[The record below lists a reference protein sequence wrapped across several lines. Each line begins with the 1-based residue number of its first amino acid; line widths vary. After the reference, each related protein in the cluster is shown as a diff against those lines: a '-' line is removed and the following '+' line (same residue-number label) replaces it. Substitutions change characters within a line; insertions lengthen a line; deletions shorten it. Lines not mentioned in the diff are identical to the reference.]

1 MLMEVTKRCLLKN
14 LNLEHWLVLFNCG
27 ADLPR
32 ILNEYRSVT
41 WNTTVLRLSFAWPT
55 SLTQRFSEKGS
66 SSRHVFYFRGNSSP
80 RTHMHAMYGKTV
92 SVCSKLAIGII
103 YVMKNNLC
111 NYFDANEKRHIKVT
125 HISDILSVWGKQIKH
140 LDKYNLTG
148 AIQFVL
154 YIALALKKIASKFTW
169 IKFVSNATYKEGL
182 ISPLKTDHLTG
193 CCSRDPHNLLTHAS
207 SA

>member
-1 MLMEVTKRCLLKN
+1 MLMEVTKRWLLKN

-41 WNTTVLRLSFAWPT
+41 WNTTVFRLSLAWPT

-66 SSRHVFYFRGNSSP
+66 SSRHVYFRGNSSP
-80 RTHMHAMYGKTV
+80 GTHMHAMYGKTV
-92 SVCSKLAIGII
+92 SVCSKLAIGIL
-103 YVMKNNLC
+103 YVTKNNLC
-111 NYFDANEKRHIKVT
+111 IYFDANEKRHIKVT
-125 HISDILSVWGKQIKH
+125 HISDILSVWGKQIKR

-154 YIALALKKIASKFTW
+154 YIALALKKIASKFMW

-193 CCSRDPHNLLTHAS
+193 CCSRDPHKLLTHAS

>member
-1 MLMEVTKRCLLKN
+1 MT
-14 LNLEHWLVLFNCG
+14 
-27 ADLPR
+27 
-32 ILNEYRSVT
+32 
-41 WNTTVLRLSFAWPT
+41 
-55 SLTQRFSEKGS
+55 SEKLKLGALTS
-66 SSRHVFYFRGNSSP
+66 PLQLWSRPTQDPEWIQVCHMKYNCISFKPCTTNKSDSTFFGKGLQQSPCFFYFRGNSSP

-92 SVCSKLAIGII
+92 SVCSKLAIGIL
-103 YVMKNNLC
+103 YVTKNNLC
-111 NYFDANEKRHIKVT
+111 IYFDANEKRHIKVT
-125 HISDILSVWGKQIKH
+125 HISDILSVWGKQIKR

-154 YIALALKKIASKFTW
+154 YIALALKKIASKFMW

-193 CCSRDPHNLLTHAS
+193 CCSRDPHKLLTHAS